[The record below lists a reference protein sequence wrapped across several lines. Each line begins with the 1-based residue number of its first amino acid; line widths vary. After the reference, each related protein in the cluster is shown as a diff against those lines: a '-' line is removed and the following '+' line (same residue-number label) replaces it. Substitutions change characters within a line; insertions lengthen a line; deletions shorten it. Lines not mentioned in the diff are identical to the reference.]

1 MLMFLVLGP
10 DVAKHAKFTDAVLS
24 APAWRIGFRI
34 CAEHRFYTCKSSV
47 NQELSVAERQHPVM
61 KATTESFLIVAKERA
76 ALSPHVSF
84 AGTSPD
90 EAGVSGVRLK
100 HARAQCFSC

>member
-10 DVAKHAKFTDAVLS
+10 DVAKHAKFTNLQS
-24 APAWRIGFRI
+24 
-34 CAEHRFYTCKSSV
+34 CKSSV